1 MGDSGSRGCDGMSVT
16 SGIGVG
22 VGGVGA
28 GGHDGHRCD
37 SLVDQASTPRSAAP
51 QEAAGEAGNSLSTH
65 VDPGAAC
72 EPEVIAGYQVHPA
85 ASLFPLLA
93 GKEFEDLCESMRQI
107 GPIEPVVLK
116 GDVLMDGRNRLLA
129 EEWLRSQGHDIEV
142 PRVQWEPVNG
152 ESETEWILARNLR
165 RRHLTP
171 DQAAAIAVRFLP
183 LLREESRLKQEA
195 SQFKSGDGN
204 GGHAAAS
211 GSTPPSER
219 VARTSREK
227 DEASTAGMLAKLA
240 NVSIYK
246 ARQAADLEKAM
257 DAGLVSPEVHASVVS
272 GEAKLSEVL
281 RPVKSA
287 KKPRRK
293 PEADDS
299 HELRRF
305 DGKSFWHGKVTVDL
319 TADELDETD
328 ELDEADESAVSRET
342 FEAHWEQLK
351 AVWPITEH
359 RELRRIAV
367 DVISD
372 EQRRFDRT

>member
-1 MGDSGSRGCDGMSVT
+1 MSIT
-16 SGIGVG
+16 NGICSG
-22 VGGVGA
+22 VGGVGDV
-28 GGHDGHRCD
+28 GHDGQRCD
-37 SLVDQASTPRSAAP
+37 SRVEQTSGSDSAAP
-51 QEAAGEAGNSLSTH
+51 HEAAGEAGSSLSTR
-65 VDPGAAC
+65 VDHGEPC
-72 EPEVIAGYQVHPA
+72 EPEVIAGYRVHPA
-85 ASLFPLLA
+85 ASLFPRLA
-93 GKEFEDLCESMRQI
+93 GKEFEELCESMRQL
-107 GPIEPVVLK
+107 GAIEPVVLK

-129 EEWLRSQGHDIEV
+129 QECLCSQGHEIEV
-142 PRVQWEPVNG
+142 PRVQWQPVNG
-152 ESETEWILARNLR
+152 ETETQWILARNLR
-165 RRHLTP
+165 RRNLTP
-171 DQAAAIAVRFLP
+171 DQAAAIGVRFLP

-195 SQFKSGDGN
+195 SQFKSGDGH

-219 VARTSREK
+219 VARTSRDK

-287 KKPRRK
+287 KKSRRK
-293 PEADDS
+293 PKADDS
-299 HELRRF
+299 HELLRF
-305 DGKSFWHGKVTVDL
+305 DGKSFWNRKVTVDI
-319 TADELDETD
+319 TPDELDETD

-342 FEAHWEQLK
+342 FEAYWEQLK
-351 AVWPITEH
+351 AIWPTTEH

-367 DVISD
+367 DVISE